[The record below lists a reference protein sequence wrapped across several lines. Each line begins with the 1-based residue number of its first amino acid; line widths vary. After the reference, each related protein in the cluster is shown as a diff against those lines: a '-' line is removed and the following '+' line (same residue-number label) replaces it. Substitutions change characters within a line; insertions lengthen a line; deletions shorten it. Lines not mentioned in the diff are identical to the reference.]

1 MPHSKTTTQTSSF
14 KNTYLKL
21 YKNGLKIVPL
31 KNKSSKKYLSDT
43 YLSDMNPTKPIY
55 WNIIHNCWFTS
66 KDNTDYLLK
75 NGSKWQSKSIKSTSS
90 FKSSEEESMDFTNT
104 FLKLYK
110 EGLKIVPSN
119 SYTFDPVSD
128 MSRTKPIY
136 WNVNHNCWFTSKDN
150 INYLV
155 ENGSQWWSKS
165 TSSSKSSE
173 EDSMDFTN
181 TFLKLYKE
189 GLKIVP
195 SNSYTFDPVSDMSR
209 TKPVFWNTN
218 HNCWFTSKDNTD
230 YLVENGSQWWSKSIS
245 V

>member
-1 MPHSKTTTQTSSF
+1 MPYSKTTTQTSSF

-31 KNKSSKKYLSDT
+31 KKNTSKKYLSDT

-55 WNIIHNCWFTS
+55 WNITHNCWFTS
-66 KDNTDYLLK
+66 TDNTDYLLN
-75 NGSKWQSKSIKSTSS
+75 NGSKWQSKFIKLRS
-90 FKSSEEESMDFTNT
+90 FSKGENMDFTNT

-110 EGLKIVPSN
+110 EGLKIVPADN
-119 SYTFDPVSD
+119 YTFDPVSD

-136 WNVNHNCWFTSKDN
+136 WNTTHNCWFTSKDN
-150 INYLV
+150 TEYLV
-155 ENGSQWWSKS
+155 ENGSEWWSKS

-173 EDSMDFTN
+173 KDSMDFTN

-195 SNSYTFDPVSDMSR
+195 SDSYSFDPVSDMGR
-209 TKPVFWNTN
+209 TKPIYWNVN

-230 YLVENGSQWWSKSIS
+230 YLVDNGSQWWSKSIL